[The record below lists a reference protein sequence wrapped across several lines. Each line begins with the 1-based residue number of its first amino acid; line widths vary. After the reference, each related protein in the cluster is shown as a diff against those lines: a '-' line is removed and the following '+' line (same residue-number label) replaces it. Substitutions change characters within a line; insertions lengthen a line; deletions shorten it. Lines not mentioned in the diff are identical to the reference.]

1 MTPITSIGTNAK
13 VFSYLLW
20 PENRHENGQQ
30 QTTFKSLEILVA
42 QEPGPQSPA
51 LGPMQRSSHTFCG
64 QRTGMRMASNKL
76 PSNSLRSWLLCCC
89 FCSHIFIHANEEAN
103 ELGLED
109 SIINN
114 NISRLLDQGTS
125 TGVFPTSSN
134 VPSLGSGHTSQSK
147 IAWARP
153 GGYEHRSHKSGQD
166 SLGQARGVRAQKCS
180 PHLVMCLALAYW
192 PQARRAGGNSLQ
204 NATWICGIL
213 NVVASVWWVPVFLS
227 SMSSFMQTRKLMS
240 WDWKTASSMMVL
252 GISIAGPRVQAQPW
266 LRPQAMAK
274 LAGPGQW
281 ASRLPVKIEII
292 E

>member
-1 MTPITSIGTNAK
+1 MTPITSMGPMQSIGTNAK
-13 VFSYLLW
+13 
-20 PENRHENGQQ
+20 
-30 QTTFKSLEILVA
+30 ILVA

-51 LGPMQRSSHTFCG
+51 LGPMQRSSHIFCG
-64 QRTGMRMASNKL
+64 QRTGMRMASNEL
-76 PSNSLRSWLLCCC
+76 PSNSLRSCC
-89 FCSHIFIHANEEAN
+89 FCSVGSCVLIQHVFIHTNEETN
-103 ELGLED
+103 KLGLED

-153 GGYEHRSHKSGQD
+153 GGHKPGQD

-180 PHLVMCLALAYW
+180 PHL

-213 NVVASVWWVPVFLS
+213 NVVASVRWVPVFLS

-252 GISIAGPRVQAQPW
+252 GISIAGPE
-266 LRPQAMAK
+266 PQAMAK